1 MTRREIALLA
11 AALIGCSAVIYAVQV
26 ALFGRLADTWFYLLQ
41 DLAFLPLT
49 ILIVTVI
56 VSSVLAARE
65 KQAQQHKMNMVIGA
79 FFSDVGQPLLKLMCG
94 LVLNAEKVRG
104 RLAIGP
110 GWGEAEMRKAIAF
123 AKGAALEIDPAPDQ
137 LAEVR
142 DLLRRHR
149 EFMLR
154 LLENPTLLEHEAF
167 TDLLWAVHHLE
178 EELTARE
185 SLEECPPVDRT
196 HLAGDAKRALS
207 GLLVQWLEYMM
218 HLRKDYPFLFS
229 FAARTNPLR
238 PDARAEIT
246 E

>member
-1 MTRREIALLA
+1 MTRQDTLLIAVF
-11 AALIGCSAVIYAVQV
+11 LIGSSVVLF
-26 ALFGRLADTWFYLLQ
+26 ALQLWVFHDPRSTGFYLLQ

-56 VSSVLAARE
+56 VSSILSARE

-79 FFSDVGQPLLKLMCG
+79 FFSDVGQPLLKLMAG
-94 LVLNAEKVRG
+94 LVTNAEALHRG
-104 RLAIGP
+104 LAIDP
-110 GWGEAEMRKAIAF
+110 TWTARELRQAIDF
-123 AKGAALEIDPAPDQ
+123 VRSTPIEIEPHPAR

-142 DLLRRHR
+142 DLLRQHR
-149 EFMLR
+149 EFALR

-178 EELTARE
+178 EELSARE
-185 SLEECPPVDRT
+185 SLENSPPADAA

-207 GLLVQWLEYMM
+207 GLLTQWLAYMI
-218 HLRKDYPFLFS
+218 HLSRDYPFLFS

-238 PDARAEIT
+238 AGAKAEIA
-246 E
+246 